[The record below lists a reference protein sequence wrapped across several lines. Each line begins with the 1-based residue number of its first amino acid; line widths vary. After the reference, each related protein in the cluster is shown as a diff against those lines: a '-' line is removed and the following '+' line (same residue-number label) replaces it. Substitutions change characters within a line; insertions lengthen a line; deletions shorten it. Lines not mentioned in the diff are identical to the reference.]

1 MDLLDGLNPQQ
12 REAVVWGHGPALV
25 LAGPGSGKTRV
36 LTHRVAYLVR
46 EVGVG
51 ARNVLAVTFTNKAA
65 REMKERLVRL
75 LGAECEA
82 LTIGTFHATCAR
94 ILRREGALLGYSPN
108 YTIYDEDDQQAV
120 MKRVIKE
127 LNLDEKVYR
136 PGAVLSIIS
145 RAKNDLIGPDA
156 WTPRSYR
163 EEIIG
168 RIYRR
173 YQQALRESNAM
184 DFDDLLTNTVL
195 LWQEHPD
202 VLERYRLRYSHVLVD
217 EFQDTN
223 AAQYVLLRLLAGQHR
238 NLFVVAD
245 EDQSIYSWRG
255 ADFRNIQRFRKDFPE
270 APTILL
276 ERNYRSM
283 QTILDVA
290 NAVISRNVQRTPK
303 RLVTD
308 RGKGGV
314 VILHEVYDEQEEG
327 QYVVAEIQRLIGEG
341 VQPGECAIMYRTNA
355 QSRAVEEAFVRA
367 GMRYKLVGATR
378 FYQRREIKDVLA
390 YLRIVYNPAD
400 SASLNR
406 IINVPPRGLGA
417 QTVAALFAWAG
428 EQGVSVWDALHM
440 LREADQG
447 GDIAHPIASRAVKPL
462 LSFLALWEGLVEDS
476 KGLGAASILNLILER
491 TNYRAYLD
499 DGTEEG
505 RDRWDNVMELLNVAS
520 QYEDM
525 ENSLGVFLQE
535 VALVADVDELE
546 EQPNVPVLLTLHMAK
561 GLEFPVVFILG
572 LEEGI
577 LPHVRSSDSPEELE
591 EERRLFYVG
600 ITRAKDRLYLLRAFR
615 RATYGRSAVAE
626 RSQFLRDI
634 PRELV
639 SSKRRTWPSRPSVS
653 VSAFRDQ
660 PAAQAPRREE
670 ERPARPS
677 ATTFAPGERVSHP
690 VFGEGTVVKSEL
702 LADDEQVTVDFPAK
716 GVKTLL
722 ARFAKLQKVR

>member
-1 MDLLDGLNPQQ
+1 
-12 REAVVWGHGPALV
+12 

-46 EVGVG
+46 EVG
-51 ARNVLAVTFTNKAA
+51 ADPRSVLAVTFTNKAA
-65 REMKERLVRL
+65 REMKERLMRL

-94 ILRREGALLGYSPN
+94 ILRREGALLGYSPT

-120 MKRVIKE
+120 VKRVLKE
-127 LNLDEKVYR
+127 LNLDDKTYR
-136 PGAVLSIIS
+136 PGAMLSVIS
-145 RAKNDLIGPDA
+145 KAKNDLIGPDA
-156 WTPRSYR
+156 FTPTSWK
-163 EEIIG
+163 EEVIG

-195 LWQEHPD
+195 LWQRYPD
-202 VLERYRLRYSHVLVD
+202 VLERYRSRYSHVLVD

-255 ADFRNIQRFRKDFPE
+255 ADFRNIQRLREDFPE
-270 APTILL
+270 ARVILL

-283 QTILDVA
+283 QAILDVA
-290 NAVISRNVQRTPK
+290 NAVISRNYHRTPK

-308 RGKGGV
+308 RGAGGV
-314 VILHEVYDEQEEG
+314 VVLHEVYDEQEEG
-327 QYVVAEIQRLIGEG
+327 QYVVAEIQRLMGEG
-341 VQPGECAIMYRTNA
+341 VQPGDCAVMYRTNA

-400 SASLNR
+400 SASLSR

-428 EQGVSVWDALHM
+428 EQGVSAWDALHM

-447 GDIAHPIASRAVKPL
+447 ADIAHPFTSRAVKPL
-462 LSFLALWEGLVEDS
+462 LAFLALWESLVEDS
-476 KGLGAASILNLILER
+476 KGLDVASILALILER
-491 TNYRAYLD
+491 TDYRAYLN

-505 RDRWDNVMELLNVAS
+505 QDRWDNVVELLNVAS
-520 QYEDM
+520 QYEGM
-525 ENSLGVFLQE
+525 EDSLDVFLQE
-535 VALVADVDELE
+535 VALVADVDELD

-577 LPHVRSSDSPEELE
+577 LPHARSSDSPEELE

-626 RSQFLRDI
+626 PSRFLRDI
-634 PRELV
+634 PRELTHNG
-639 SSKRRTWPSRPSVS
+639 RRTWTSRPSGLGS
-653 VSAFRDQ
+653 PSRAR
-660 PAAQAPRREE
+660 PAAQVPRREE
-670 ERPARPS
+670 ERPTPPTAP
-677 ATTFAPGERVSHP
+677 TFAPGDRVLHP
-690 VFGEGTVVKSEL
+690 YFGEGVVVETKIV
-702 LADDEQVTVDFPAK
+702 ADDEQVKVSFPSR
-716 GVKTLL
+716 GIKTLL
-722 ARFAKLQKVR
+722 ARFAKLEKVR

>member
-12 REAVVWGHGPALV
+12 KEAVVWEHGPALV

-82 LTIGTFHATCAR
+82 LTIGTFHAICAR
-94 ILRREGALLGYSPN
+94 ILRREGALLGYSPT

-120 MKRVIKE
+120 VKRVLKE
-127 LNLDEKVYR
+127 LNLDEKMYR
-136 PGAVLSIIS
+136 PGAVLSVIS
-145 RAKNDLIGPDA
+145 KAKNDLIGPDA
-156 WTPRSYR
+156 FTPSSYK
-163 EEIIG
+163 EEVIA

-195 LWQEHPD
+195 LWQQYPD
-202 VLERYRLRYSHVLVD
+202 VLERYRRRYSHALVD

-223 AAQYVLLRLLAGQHR
+223 AAQYALLKQLASGHR

-255 ADFRNIQRFRKDFPE
+255 ADFRNIQRFREDFPE
-270 APTILL
+270 APVILL
-276 ERNYRSM
+276 ERNYRST

-290 NAVISRNVQRTPK
+290 NAVISRNNYRTPK
-303 RLVTD
+303 RLFTD
-308 RGKGGV
+308 RGKGTAV
-314 VILHEVYDEQEEG
+314 VLHETYDEQEEG
-327 QYVVAEIQRLIGEG
+327 QYVVAEIQRLMDEG
-341 VQPGECAIMYRTNA
+341 FQPGDCAVMYRTNA
-355 QSRAVEEAFVRA
+355 QSRAVEEAFVRV

-378 FYQRREIKDVLA
+378 FYQRREIKDALA

-406 IINVPPRGLGA
+406 VINVPPRGLGA

-428 EQGVSVWDALHM
+428 EQGMSVWDALRA

-447 GDIAHPIASRAVKPL
+447 GDAVHPMGPRAVKPL
-462 LSFLALWEGLVEDS
+462 LAFLALWEGLVEDS
-476 KGLGAASILNLILER
+476 QGLDAASILRLVLER
-491 TNYRAYLD
+491 TNYQAYLD
-499 DGTEEG
+499 DGTDEG

-520 QYEDM
+520 QYADV

-535 VALVADVDELE
+535 VSLVADVDELG
-546 EQPNVPVLLTLHMAK
+546 EQPNAPVLLTLHMAK

-577 LPHVRSSDSPEELE
+577 LPHSRSSGSPEELE

-615 RATYGRSAVAE
+615 RSAYGRSDLAE
-626 RSQFLRDI
+626 PSRFLRDI
-634 PRELV
+634 PRTLT
-639 SSKRRTWPSRPSVS
+639 SNGRRAGSARPSGP
-653 VSAFRDQ
+653 VSAFRVR
-660 PAAQAPRREE
+660 PAAQAPRRED
-670 ERPARPS
+670 ERPAPPS
-677 ATTFAPGERVSHP
+677 APAFAPGDRVMHP
-690 VFGEGTVVKSEL
+690 VFGEGTVVKSEIVS
-702 LADDEQVTVDFPAK
+702 DDEQVTVSFPAK